1 MIHEF
6 LGLHRALKSGLEAP
20 CAAANRSNTLAYY
33 TRVLS
38 KDESFPSFEELAR
51 LIHDTHPDYR
61 LTIES
66 GEEEDW
72 ESLLLSSIDEVEVA
86 VIERNPV
93 FDGSTGQD
101 EIADFLEEIQ
111 DCKPESG
118 VAWLTDYLAEVKTVY
133 AFQHLQGAEMEDGGN
148 VLHALRSALW
158 ERGDAIIQ
166 ADGEGFTN
174 EDGYHIVWQFSD
186 SVSGPWNMGVYKDD
200 LWYHFKM
207 DLGDPDHR
215 AAFLE
220 GEVPDDLSAIPI
232 AGSRA

>member
-1 MIHEF
+1 VAH
-6 LGLHRALKSGLEAP
+6 
-20 CAAANRSNTLAYY
+20 Y

-38 KDESFPSFEELAR
+38 KDGQFPPFEELAQ
-51 LIHDTHPDYR
+51 LIRSGHPDYK

-66 GEEEDW
+66 GDEEDW
-72 ESLLLSSIDEVEVA
+72 ESLLLASDDEVEVA

-93 FDGSTGQD
+93 YDGSTGQD
-101 EIADFLEEIQ
+101 EIADFLEDIQ
-111 DCKPESG
+111 DCKPES
-118 VAWLTDYLAEVKTVY
+118 AATWLTEYLGEVKTVY

-148 VLHALRSALW
+148 ALHALRSALW

-166 ADGEGFTN
+166 ADNEGFTN
-174 EDGYHIVWQFSD
+174 EEGFHILWQFSD

-200 LWYHFKM
+200 LWHHFKM

-220 GEVPDDLSAIPI
+220 GEVPEDLSTVQTSGPQ
-232 AGSRA
+232 G

>member
-1 MIHEF
+1 V
-6 LGLHRALKSGLEAP
+6 
-20 CAAANRSNTLAYY
+20 AYY

-38 KDESFPSFEELAR
+38 KQEEFPSFEELAR
-51 LIHDTHPDYR
+51 LIRDTHPDYK

-66 GEEEDW
+66 GEEEEW
-72 ESLLLSSIDEVEVA
+72 ESLLLSSVDEVEVA
-86 VIERNPV
+86 VIERNPIY
-93 FDGSTGQD
+93 DGSTGQD
-101 EIADFLEEIQ
+101 EIADFLEEVQ

-118 VAWLTDYLAEVKTVY
+118 VAWLADYLAEVKTVY
-133 AFQHLQGAEMEDGGN
+133 AFQHLQGAETEEGGN

-174 EDGYHIVWQFSD
+174 EEGFHIIWQFSD
-186 SVSGPWNMGVYKDD
+186 SVSGPWNMGVYRDD

-215 AAFLE
+215 AAFLA

-232 AGSRA
+232 AGSRN